1 LAWIAEV
8 EEVLRAEPQWD
19 RCQFHRICCD
29 EQGGFNFGTVLDQI
43 LRCQGPLI
51 VIQKVQ
57 APLLQKLRSALN
69 RRVCVYS
76 VTPSCSADLLKTCEE
91 AFEAHG
97 NGEPLVSSRELFAV
111 LIVAKLARLGKWGG
125 TALNKSFL
133 WVGDIP
139 NGGFPN
145 EISDR
150 REIAQVADAMFND
163 GILVGKKS
171 EGKMKYALG
180 DKATIEQILEDKS
193 FENVEH
199 GLQGFF
205 DRSPRHLPARHL
217 RYATEEEY

>member
-1 LAWIAEV
+1 
-8 EEVLRAEPQWD
+8 
-19 RCQFHRICCD
+19 
-29 EQGGFNFGTVLDQI
+29 
-43 LRCQGPLI
+43 
-51 VIQKVQ
+51 
-57 APLLQKLRSALN
+57 
-69 RRVCVYS
+69 
-76 VTPSCSADLLKTCEE
+76 
-91 AFEAHG
+91 
-97 NGEPLVSSRELFAV
+97 
-111 LIVAKLARLGKWGG
+111 
-125 TALNKSFL
+125 
-133 WVGDIP
+133 VGDIP